1 MKEQTVQREHS
12 MMGLAVTVPTEGF
25 GERSQANRV
34 SNCHSCLW
42 TEAGCIQ
49 HESSNAKMI
58 VLIDYSWSEKAQN
71 KHGLIA

>member
-12 MMGLAVTVPTEGF
+12 MMGLAVTGPTEGF

-58 VLIDYSWSEKAQN
+58 ASESANNLGAK
-71 KHGLIA
+71 